1 MDDVNGRGCKMP
13 KNIAINADCME
24 IMRQYPD
31 KHFDLAVVDPPYG
44 EGGDILSTVH
54 GLVGFSN
61 DTLTRTGGTWAKKYG
76 KKS

>member
-1 MDDVNGRGCKMP
+1 MDDVNDGGCKMP
-13 KNIAINADCME
+13 KNIAINADCMD

-31 KHFDLAVVDPPYG
+31 KYFDLAVVDPPYG
-44 EGGDILSTVH
+44 SGGGHLSTVH
-54 GLVGFSN
+54 DTEGGLI